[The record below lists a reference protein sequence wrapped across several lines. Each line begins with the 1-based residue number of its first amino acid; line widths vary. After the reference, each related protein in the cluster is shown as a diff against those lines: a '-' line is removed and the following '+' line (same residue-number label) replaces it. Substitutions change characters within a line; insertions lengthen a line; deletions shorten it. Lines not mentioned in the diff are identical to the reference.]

1 MHVEDPGA
9 ATAAGLLLL
18 VDRGRFETNLLRV
31 EEVPVLVHVVVV
43 RVEALLAQ
51 VAEVVLGDVAFSAI
65 VEDEVL
71 LHIAL
76 PAGCL
81 TYTVSM

>member
-1 MHVEDPGA
+1 MHVKDPGA

-18 VDRGRFETNLLRV
+18 VDRGRFETNLLGV

-51 VAEVVLGDVAFSAI
+51 VAEVVL
-65 VEDEVL
+65 L
-71 LHIAL
+71 LL
-76 PAGCL
+76 CKGTEKCQGLSTDCL
-81 TYTVSM
+81 EETRATPWS

>member
-9 ATAAGLLLL
+9 ATTTGLLLL

-51 VAEVVLGDVAFSAI
+51 VAEVVLGDVALSAI